1 MTPILLS
8 RPRRSKKIMSQE
20 HLTIWK
26 SCLQVIEDNIT
37 PQAFKTWF
45 APIKPLNLESQVLT
59 IQVPSQFFYE
69 WLEEHYISLLRKTIR
84 KELGPDARLE
94 YSIIMENVGASGNQ
108 ASSPYTVKIPAS
120 NRQSAKNPT
129 VAMPVGMHET
139 PIKNPFV
146 IPGLRKLNIDSNL
159 NPNYS
164 FDQFIEG
171 ECNRLAR
178 SAGYAVANK
187 PGGTAFNP
195 LLIYGSTGLGKTH
208 LAHAIGLEIKEQNPE
223 LTVLYVSSEKF
234 THQFIDA
241 VRNNSV
247 NDFSHFY
254 QMIDV
259 LLIDDV
265 QFFSGKEKTQDVFF
279 HIFNHLHQTGKQI
292 VLTSDKPPV
301 EMQGMEQRLLSRF
314 KWGLSADIQV
324 PSLETRMAILE
335 KMMYADGIELPREV
349 VEYLAYS
356 ITSNVRE
363 LEGALIS
370 LIAQSSLNKKSI
382 TLELAKQMI
391 DKFVKNTAREVSID
405 YIQKVVCDYFD
416 LPLELLKSKTR
427 KREIVQAR
435 QIAMYFSK
443 KMTKSSLANIGL
455 HCGGKDH
462 ATVLH
467 ACRTVNNLQETDK
480 HFRKYLDDLEKKL
493 AIH

>member
-1 MTPILLS
+1 M
-8 RPRRSKKIMSQE
+8 KKDHNQV
-20 HLTIWK
+20 WK
-26 SCLQVIEDNIT
+26 NCLDIIRDNVS
-37 PQAFKTWF
+37 PQGFKTWF
-45 APIKPLNLESQVLT
+45 EPIKPVKLEDNILT

-69 WLEEHYISLLRKTIR
+69 WLEEHYVTLLKKIIR
-84 KELGPDARLE
+84 KELGADGRLE
-94 YSIIMENVGASGNQ
+94 YSIIMENNHNNAN
-108 ASSPYTVKIPAS
+108 PYTIKVPTS
-120 NRQSAKNPT
+120 NRKAVKNSLVT
-129 VAMPVGMHET
+129 MPLDLGET
-139 PIKNPFV
+139 PIKNPFI
-146 IPGLRKLNIDSNL
+146 IPGLRKMQVDSNL

-164 FDQFIEG
+164 FDNFIEG
-171 ECNRLAR
+171 DCNRLAR

-195 LLIYGSTGLGKTH
+195 LLIYGGVGLGKTH
-208 LAHAIGLEIKEQNPE
+208 LAHAIGIEIKNRFEDK
-223 LTVLYVSSEKF
+223 TVLYVSSEKF

-241 VRNNSV
+241 VKNNTV
-247 NDFSHFY
+247 NDFTHFY

-259 LLIDDV
+259 LIIDDV
-265 QFFSGKEKTQDVFF
+265 QFFSGKERTQDVFF

-292 VLTSDKPPV
+292 IITSDKPPV

-314 KWGLSADIQV
+314 KWGLSADLQT
-324 PSLETRMAILE
+324 PSLETRIAIL
-335 KMMYADGIELPREV
+335 KKKMYADGIDLPDEV
-349 VEYLAYS
+349 VEYLGYS

-370 LIAQSSLNKKSI
+370 LIAQSSLNKKAI

-416 LPLELLKSKTR
+416 LPIELLKSKTR

-435 QIAMYFSK
+435 QIAMYFAK
-443 KMTKSSLANIGL
+443 KMTKSSLASIGA

-493 AIH
+493 SIA

>member
-1 MTPILLS
+1 M
-8 RPRRSKKIMSQE
+8 SKDHTQV
-20 HLTIWK
+20 WD
-26 SCLQVIEDNIT
+26 SCIDIIKDNVSM
-37 PQAFKTWF
+37 QAFKTWF
-45 APIKPLNLESQVLT
+45 EPIKPIKLEKSVLT

-69 WLEEHYISLLRKTIR
+69 WLEEHYVTLLKKILRKEI
-84 KELGPDARLE
+84 GADGRLE
-94 YSIIMENVGASGNQ
+94 YSIIMENNFNNA
-108 ASSPYTVKIPAS
+108 SPYTVKVPTTNKKTIK
-120 NRQSAKNPT
+120 NSA
-129 VAMPVGMHET
+129 VAMPLDVSDT
-139 PIKNPFV
+139 PIRNPFI

-164 FDQFIEG
+164 FDNFIEG
-171 ECNRLAR
+171 DCNRLAR
-178 SAGYAVANK
+178 SAGFAVANK

-195 LLIYGSTGLGKTH
+195 LLIYGGVGLGKTH
-208 LAHAIGLEIKEQNPE
+208 LGHAIGIEIKNKFPE
-223 LTVLYVSSEKF
+223 KTVLYVSSEKF

-241 VRNNSV
+241 VKNNSV

-259 LLIDDV
+259 LIIDDV
-265 QFFSGKEKTQDVFF
+265 QFFAGKEKTQDVFF
-279 HIFNHLHQTGKQI
+279 HIFNQLHQTGKQI

-301 EMQGMEQRLLSRF
+301 EMQGLEQRLLSRF
-314 KWGLSADIQV
+314 KWGLSADLQV
-324 PSLETRMAILE
+324 PSLETRIAILE
-335 KMMYADGIELPREV
+335 KKMYADGIELPKEV

-356 ITSNVRE
+356 ITTNIRE

-382 TLELAKQMI
+382 TLDLAKQMI

-416 LPLELLKSKTR
+416 LPIELLKSKTR

-435 QIAMYFSK
+435 QIAMYFAK

-493 AIH
+493 SIQ